1 MSATVVDQL
10 DTELTD
16 RLVESIKSSKAEILD
31 SVNSLFE
38 SDGCEAVVRML
49 NPGLALD
56 PLDMGEELP
65 GSLVVL
71 DPIDDLGIEAT
82 FAIFKAS
89 AQTTEE
95 QTKKPKR
102 RIFNIK
108 SNDYGPEGSRN
119 DSFTEI
125 EESSTFGVLIRGN
138 VFLPLVIFSD
148 GQTLPEIEI
157 IKLGTDSVDLE
168 AVGGSRSVELQ
179 RDKVLLSKIATVVS
193 PDRKSFD
200 DRAAM
205 LANNAELRR
214 YEPNPLLLS
223 KGRNNI
229 DRMLE
234 RATFDFGNNEL
245 VTRCLDLLE
254 AEEQLII
261 EESSG
266 DYWERYQE
274 MLEPLAL
281 MALIYEFTDTEPT
294 PQQAEINQRIIS
306 AYETMLTIDF
316 YKEQIRFADKQLKND
331 ELLRKAD
338 KRLRDPTKA
347 LFDRLEGILHIKQ
360 RTRST
365 PKITTEDVV
374 KFHAERITAANDE
387 PITLTDILNVLDGD
401 KKPEDRVTPK
411 IVRDAF
417 VSEDFI
423 SSEAL
428 ERHERIMSLSASL
441 GRLAGVDGR
450 PLVVGKWEGHLPE
463 DNPQGTLNFQLS
475 LRQSAAGFPAVYH
488 SGYGSKTDPK
498 LSGDPE
504 RALEVTPRGVRAGEV
519 MISWLTG
526 DQEREPG
533 ILRLLEEFSKRS
545 AKK

>member
-1 MSATVVDQL
+1 MNAVEVDQS
-10 DTELTD
+10 DIELTD
-16 RLVESIKSSKAEILD
+16 RLAESIKSLKAEILD

-38 SDGCEAVVRML
+38 SDGCKTVVRML

-56 PLDMGEELP
+56 PSDMGEELS
-65 GSLVVL
+65 GSLVAL
-71 DPIDDLGIEAT
+71 DPIDDLGIEAA
-82 FAIFKAS
+82 FAIFQAS
-89 AQTTEE
+89 VQTTE
-95 QTKKPKR
+95 QQKKKPR
-102 RIFNIK
+102 RRFFARKTNDK
-108 SNDYGPEGSRN
+108 SPEDSSD
-119 DSFTEI
+119 DSFTDI
-125 EESSTFGVLIRGN
+125 EESSTFGVLVRGN
-138 VFLPLVIFSD
+138 IFLPLAIFSD
-148 GQTLPEIEI
+148 GETLSEIEI
-157 IKLGTDSVDLE
+157 IKLGTDSVDIE

-179 RDKVLLSKIATVVS
+179 RDKFLLSSIATVVS
-193 PDRKSFD
+193 PDRKSFK
-200 DRAAM
+200 DRATMFAK
-205 LANNAELRR
+205 NAELRR
-214 YEPNPLLLS
+214 YDPNPLLLS
-223 KGRNNI
+223 KERNNI
-229 DRMLE
+229 DRMLD
-234 RATFDFGNNEL
+234 RATFDFGNIDL
-245 VTRCLDLLE
+245 VTSCLDLLE
-254 AEEQLII
+254 AGEQII
-261 EESSG
+261 TDESFG
-266 DYWERYQE
+266 AHWERYQE

-281 MALIYEFTDTEPT
+281 MALIYEFTGTEPT

-316 YKEQIRFADKQLKND
+316 YKEQIRFANKQLKND
-331 ELLRKAD
+331 ELLRRAD
-338 KRLRDPTKA
+338 ERLQDPRKV
-347 LFDRLEGILHIKQ
+347 LFDRLEGILHTKQ

-411 IVRDAF
+411 NVRDAF
-417 VSEDFI
+417 VSEEFT

-450 PLVVGKWEGHLPE
+450 PLVVGNWEGHLPE
-463 DNPQGTLNFQLS
+463 DSPQGTLNFQLS
-475 LRQSAAGFPAVYH
+475 LRQSAAGFPTVYH
-488 SGYGSKTDPK
+488 SGYGSKTDSK

-526 DQEREPG
+526 DQGREPG

-545 AKK
+545 TEE